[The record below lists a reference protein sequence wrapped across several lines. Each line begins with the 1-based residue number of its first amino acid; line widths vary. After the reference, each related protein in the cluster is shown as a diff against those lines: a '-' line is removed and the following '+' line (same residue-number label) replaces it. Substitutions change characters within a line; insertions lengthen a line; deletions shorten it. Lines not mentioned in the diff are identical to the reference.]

1 MHVIHLAAPALPL
14 REFVRFYAHR
24 EVRTSGVAS
33 VHPVPAR
40 AFPILEFVFGDRI
53 RVVYSD
59 PAVVRMSPRAVV
71 IGLQTHCRS
80 ELQFQGTTDCFV
92 ILFQPTGLNRLFS
105 TPAQELTDRAYDA
118 HSVLGIPVSRL
129 EQMLGETN
137 DFRQRA
143 RIADEFL
150 LGQSVRARAC
160 ERISAASG
168 RILRASGNARIG
180 TLAREAGVSVRQFER
195 SFSAAVGVH
204 PKLYARIVRFEA
216 ALDSKA
222 RSTKSWTE
230 VAHEFGY
237 YDQTH
242 MVHDFQGFTGDTPTH
257 MLKAVVALFRCQIEA
272 IRSGRRSAAGD
283 DLELIL

>member
-1 MHVIHLAAPALPL
+1 
-14 REFVRFYAHR
+14 
-24 EVRTSGVAS
+24 
-33 VHPVPAR
+33 
-40 AFPILEFVFGDRI
+40 
-53 RVVYSD
+53 
-59 PAVVRMSPRAVV
+59 
-71 IGLQTHCRS
+71 
-80 ELQFQGTTDCFV
+80 
-92 ILFQPTGLNRLFS
+92 
-105 TPAQELTDRAYDA
+105 
-118 HSVLGIPVSRL
+118 
-129 EQMLGETN
+129 MLGETN

-150 LGQSVRARAC
+150 LRQSVRARAC

-257 MLKAVVALFRCQIEA
+257 MLKELWRCSGA
-272 IRSGRRSAAGD
+272 RLRPSGRAGVRRP
-283 DLELIL
+283 ETIWN